1 LETGVPATDQDKLP
15 NDTREDDPD
24 KEEEVGRWRT
34 RILSTLHHVH
44 HHEDSTAMTNRCT
57 KSFHIFHINQIDRV

>member
-1 LETGVPATDQDKLP
+1 MTLVRTTL
-15 NDTREDDPD
+15 TRRRRWE
-24 KEEEVGRWRT
+24 RWRT

-57 KSFHIFHINQIDRV
+57 KSFHILHINQIDRV